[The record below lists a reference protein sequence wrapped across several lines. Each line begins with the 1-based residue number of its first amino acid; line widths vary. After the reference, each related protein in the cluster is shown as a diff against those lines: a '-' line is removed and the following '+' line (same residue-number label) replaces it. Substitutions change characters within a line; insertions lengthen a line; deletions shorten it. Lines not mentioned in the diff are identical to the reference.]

1 MQNITA
7 ISFLSA
13 LAAASKAR
21 SKAFIHYLRFTP
33 LYTKYVPSRLNQM
46 LLIRFSRLL
55 FVILFYSSLYTPS
68 DYVLVKD
75 ILLTRRYSLMVLLL
89 WFKDWHIFYT
99 QADDVALLTLSFCAS
114 PAQINCLYRQ
124 HIDLRLRSR
133 KKKCMISI
141 QVLSKTFGHSP
152 PVGLNEAF
160 RCVYAR
166 ASFYTAMRQS
176 GEYKIYIFKANFT
189 CTNIG
194 HGFQGAITAFTFIRY
209 YTSSNLYYR

>member
-1 MQNITA
+1 
-7 ISFLSA
+7 
-13 LAAASKAR
+13 
-21 SKAFIHYLRFTP
+21 
-33 LYTKYVPSRLNQM
+33 M

-124 HIDLRLRSR
+124 HIDLRLRSS

-152 PVGLNEAF
+152 PVGLYEAF

-166 ASFYTAMRQS
+166 ASFYTAMRHS
-176 GEYKIYIFKANFT
+176 DEYNIYIQMQTLLGRTLGTGFKELSLLLHWSDIIRRLT
-189 CTNIG
+189 CIIG
-194 HGFQGAITAFTFIRY
+194 KWNDHWPLWF
-209 YTSSNLYYR
+209 